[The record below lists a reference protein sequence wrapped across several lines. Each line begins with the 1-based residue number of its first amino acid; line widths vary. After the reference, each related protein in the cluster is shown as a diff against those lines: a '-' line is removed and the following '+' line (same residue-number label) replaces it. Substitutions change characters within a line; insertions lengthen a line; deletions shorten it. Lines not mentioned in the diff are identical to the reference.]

1 MRQSTLILA
10 VSTLVLSGI
19 VVAAVCAPLLAPYT
33 PNQPVHIPFAA
44 PGAEAWLGADGLG
57 RDMLSRILYGIR
69 YTIGIAFAVTVLSGV
84 LGVTLAMI
92 AALARGWIDM
102 LLGRLVDAMMSIP
115 QIIFALVVLAV
126 SGVSLTTLILT
137 MAVMEST
144 LFYRIAQP
152 VAGDIVA
159 MEYVEI
165 ARLRGERLPW
175 YLFREILPN
184 AAPTLIAEFGM
195 RVSFAVLFISALSFL
210 GVGIQPPAADLGGLV
225 RENAL
230 AISVGKLA
238 PLIPAF
244 CIAAISLSVN
254 GIVDW
259 FVHRYSVRPELL

>member
-1 MRQSTLILA
+1 MRQSSIIL
-10 VSTLVLSGI
+10 VTSIVVLSGI
-19 VVAAVCAPLLAPYT
+19 VVAAICAPLLAPYSPT
-33 PNQPVHIPFAA
+33 QPVHAPFAA
-44 PGAEAWLGADGLG
+44 PDREAWLGADGLG
-57 RDMLSRILYGIR
+57 RDMMSRILYGIR
-69 YTIGIAFAVTVLSGV
+69 YTLGIALAVTILSGL

-92 AALARGWIDM
+92 AALTRGWTDM
-102 LLGRLVDAMMSIP
+102 LLGRLVDALMSIP

-126 SGVSLTTLILT
+126 AGVSLTTLVLT

-144 LFYRIAQP
+144 LFYRITRP
-152 VAGDIVA
+152 VAGDIA
-159 MEYVEI
+159 SMEYVEV

-195 RVSFAVLFISALSFL
+195 RFSFAVLFISALSFL